1 MIPDIK
7 RRIDQIRQGEIPEGY
22 QKKSVGIIPQ
32 NWNKSF
38 LGAIIKELSSGVRV
52 SLKTPQRCP
61 ILPEKRICCVAF
73 ACIPPRSAALMRLAS
88 APFWRIVQHF

>member
-38 LGAIIKELSSGVRV
+38 LGAIIKELSSGVSV
-52 SLKTPQRCP
+52 NSDITIDTGIYVLKTSSVSEGKVDLHESKP
-61 ILPEKRICCVAF
+61 IIPEDLKR
-73 ACIPPRSAALMRLAS
+73 
-88 APFWRIVQHF
+88 